1 MQYNPNP
8 DGSEGHGIKNS
19 NFGHCMTWLSC
30 IHVSPVFISCRVVRP
45 PTMHGPND
53 KTWGCLLISVVAH
66 RNYWGNIKHEVD
78 PDICFL
84 GSVLLFISLWYR
96 DIIESNTFSPIVLT
110 NSQTDIKND
119 HGRSMSLPLFMR
131 IAVWWVQLLQ
141 SSNTILPIHKQF

>member
-1 MQYNPNP
+1 MRLAWQDVAFPLAC
-8 DGSEGHGIKNS
+8 KS
-19 NFGHCMTWLSC
+19 NINVMLSRYSSHFTPC
-30 IHVSPVFISCRVVRP
+30 WAVRP
-45 PTMHGPND
+45 PAMHDPND

-131 IAVWWVQLLQ
+131 IAVWWVQL
-141 SSNTILPIHKQF
+141 P